1 MMNEKISKEDQDWL
15 DALSGKSPE
24 GIDPLVL
31 AQASAVRNALVS
43 RREAIESDA
52 NSVGDSGLNEIRAR
66 LQREGLMD
74 SPKGG
79 QQKNGWWLR
88 TIEIFGLISRGG
100 GAKAAPIWGLAVVL
114 VATVLVTIQ
123 VRAPE
128 ENEADILRG
137 DPSVTTLIVDNPLQR
152 ANELLA
158 ALKPLTGA
166 VEVSQLSGGRF
177 QLRVQDSQKVSDFL
191 AEQRIEPNVVGGY
204 ITIDV
209 VPKKK

>member
-1 MMNEKISKEDQDWL
+1 MMIEKFSKEDQDWL

-31 AQASAVRNALVS
+31 AQASAVRNALTS
-43 RREAIESDA
+43 RRDAIESDA

-74 SPKGG
+74 SPEGG
-79 QQKNGWWLR
+79 QLENGWWAR
-88 TIEIFGLISRGG
+88 VIEVFGLISRGG
-100 GAKAAPIWGLAVVL
+100 GAKTAPIWGLAVVL

-128 ENEADILRG
+128 ENEAYILRG
-137 DPSVTTLIVDNPLQR
+137 NPSVTTLIVDNPLQR

-158 ALKPLTGA
+158 GLKQLTGA

>member
-1 MMNEKISKEDQDWL
+1 MMNEKTSKEDQDWL

-24 GIDPLVL
+24 GIDPLIS
-31 AQASAVRNALVS
+31 AQVSAVRQALAS
-43 RREAIESDA
+43 RRDAIESDA
-52 NSVGDSGLNEIRAR
+52 ISVGDSGLNEIRAR

-74 SPKGG
+74 SPERT
-79 QQKNGWWLR
+79 QLKNGWWAR
-88 TIEIFGLISRGG
+88 AKEIFGSISRGG
-100 GAKAAPIWGLAVVL
+100 GAKAAPIWGLAAMF

-123 VRAPE
+123 VYVPE
-128 ENEADILRG
+128 ENEAAIFRG

-152 ANELLA
+152 ANELLVE
-158 ALKPLTGA
+158 LKPLTGS
-166 VEVSQLSGGRF
+166 VDVRPLSDGRF

-191 AEQRIEPNVVGGY
+191 AAQRIEPNVVGGY

>member
-1 MMNEKISKEDQDWL
+1 MMIEKFSKEDQDWL

-31 AQASAVRNALVS
+31 AQASAVRNALTS
-43 RREAIESDA
+43 RRDAIESDA

-66 LQREGLMD
+66 LQREGLMV

-79 QQKNGWWLR
+79 QQKNGWWAR
-88 TIEIFGLISRGG
+88 VIEVFGLILRGG

-128 ENEADILRG
+128 ENEAYILRG
-137 DPSVTTLIVDNPLQR
+137 NPSVTTLIVDNPLQR

-158 ALKPLTGA
+158 GLKQLTGA